1 MVHGDAAVRDAE
13 AAAQKL
19 FGGDVAAMSVREL
32 LQVFPNV
39 PSASVSYAAD
49 GWRLAA
55 LLTEVGLTT
64 SNSEAVR
71 LIRSGGIYVND
82 RRVADEKAR
91 LQPEEAIE
99 GELFIIRKG
108 KKDNFLI
115 RIERGVDSAKPSP

>member
-1 MVHGDAAVRDAE
+1 M
-13 AAAQKL
+13 
-19 FGGDVAAMSVREL
+19 
-32 LQVFPNV
+32 
-39 PSASVSYAAD
+39 
-49 GWRLAA
+49 
-55 LLTEVGLTT
+55 
-64 SNSEAVR
+64 
-71 LIRSGGIYVND
+71 ND